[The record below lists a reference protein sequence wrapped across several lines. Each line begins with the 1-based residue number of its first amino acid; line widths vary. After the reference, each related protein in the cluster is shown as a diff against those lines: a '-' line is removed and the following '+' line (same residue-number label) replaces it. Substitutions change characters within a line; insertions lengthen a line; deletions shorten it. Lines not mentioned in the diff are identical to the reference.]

1 MQLTL
6 AENIRKF
13 RKERKMTQEQLAT
26 VLGVTVGAVYKW
38 ESGLSVPE
46 LNLIVEMADFFD
58 TSVDTLLG
66 YKMKDNHLES
76 MLDRLYAFCQTLDPT
91 ALTEAEKALAKYP
104 HSFKVVLTCSDLF
117 LGFGLSTHNPQL
129 LRRALELQE
138 QARLLLSQ
146 NDNPRVSEATICG
159 KMSCAYLQLGEKEKA
174 LELLK
179 KNNTDGIF
187 SQDIGSTLAVYM
199 DKAEE
204 AVRYLSEGLLKG
216 MSTLLNV
223 MFGYLFVYRARGD
236 WASALDITSW
246 CNTLISGLKA
256 ESTPGF
262 MDKTHAEVMLALA
275 YARMK
280 ASMPESAREALKK
293 ASELAARF
301 DSTPEYSLKSVR
313 FMEGVE
319 NSIAFDSFGTTA
331 AESIEYLLNLLKDRN
346 LSALWKEI
354 SNLEH

>member
-76 MLDRLYAFCQTLDPT
+76 MLDRLYGFCQSLDPT

-117 LGFGLSTHNPQL
+117 LGFGITTHNPQL

-236 WASALDITSW
+236 WASALEITSW
-246 CNTLISGLKA
+246 CNALISGLKA

-293 ASELAARF
+293 AAELAARF

-313 FMEGVE
+313 FMEGVD
-319 NSIAFDSFGTTA
+319 NSIAFDSVGTTA
-331 AESIEYLLNLLKDRN
+331 AESIEYLLNLLKDKN
-346 LSALWKEI
+346 LSSLWKEI